1 MATAKFKISD
11 LTDITSSGGSIDPD
25 NDFIIINDADG
36 PETKK
41 VSVSN
46 LVSAFGDGT
55 SINGNITINGPGLSA
70 SDPALDVNNGRV
82 ESQSFVCVSQGGSDV
97 STSRMEGFVFGPPE
111 VGHDTGTYTGGNDR
125 ISFRVGMAM
134 ALQSA
139 AEAGGVYSGTG
150 RVQVAEALGI
160 HSKNVNDQA
169 WQEIDENECSIRI
182 GVLNTQPQKLVH
194 ISHGRYEGGT
204 GAKPNLGGLLPA
216 YVGDTRVLTPGV
228 GIRVDYLSK
237 AALPGDSS
245 SGLQGMEMNVVPVV
259 VDENGD
265 ILRGGHTDR
274 TASNMFVCVSQD
286 VADGDADT
294 ATGEG
299 FVFGTPEIGE
309 DTGLYTGGNDRLS
322 LRAGR
327 AYNMI
332 TPDAAGGVYDD
343 TSRTYIAEA
352 VGIFSKNID
361 NQPFQR
367 ADNSQGGS
375 STATSVRIGVLNALP
390 EKAIHIDYGKR
401 SDGTDFPTAPVDC
414 EIRVR
419 YLSGTGTQDLQ
430 VNENGDIV
438 RNTSDAR
445 LKENVATLEDAT
457 EMVKAL
463 NPVRYDWK
471 EEADRNGSDIGFIAQ
486 EVEEILPEL
495 VSTGDNDMKGI
506 RYGNMVAVLTSSL
519 QSALARIEALEAE
532 VESLK
537 G

>member
-46 LVSAFGDGT
+46 LVSAFGNDT
-55 SINGNITINGPGLSA
+55 TINGNITINGPGIDD
-70 SDPALDVNNGRV
+70 SDPAIDVNNGRI
-82 ESQSFVCVSQGGSDV
+82 ESQSFVCTSQGGSDA
-97 STSRMEGFVFGPPE
+97 STMTMEGFVFGPPE
-111 VGHDTGTYTGGNDR
+111 VAQDTGMYTGGNDR
-125 ISFRVGMAM
+125 ISLRVGRAQNV
-134 ALQSA
+134 QSPSQ
-139 AEAGGVYSGTG
+139 AGGVYDDTG
-150 RVQVAEALGI
+150 RVNVVEAIGI
-160 HSKNVNDQA
+160 HSKNVNNQS
-169 WQEIDENECSIRI
+169 WQELDATACSLRI
-182 GVLNTQPQKLVH
+182 GVLNTNPEKLLH
-194 ISHGRYEGGT
+194 ISHGRLALSGQNIGD
-204 GAKPNLGGLLPA
+204 LLPA
-216 YVGDTRVLTPGV
+216 YVGSTRTLTPGV

-237 AALPGDSS
+237 TALPGSAN
-245 SGLQGMEMNVVPVV
+245 SGLQGSEMDVVPLVV
-259 VDENGD
+259 NADGD
-265 ILRGGHTDR
+265 IQRGGHTDR

-286 VADGDADT
+286 VADGDAET

-299 FVFGTPEIGE
+299 FVFGTPEVGE

-332 TPDAAGGVYDD
+332 TPSDAGGVYDD
-343 TSRTYIAEA
+343 TDRTYIAEA

-361 NQPFQR
+361 NQPFQS
-367 ADNSQGGS
+367 ATNSGGGS
-375 STATSVRIGVLNALP
+375 ATATSVRIGVLNALP

-401 SDGTDFPTAPVDC
+401 SDGTDFGASPDDC

-430 VNENGDIV
+430 VNENGDIL